1 MANSKREVLEQVRG
15 VVIPDVGGELILGA
29 GELILGAGELILGSQ
44 REGRGYRESQQ
55 TLNTEDNAYRAM
67 RLVDLKVQR

>member
-1 MANSKREVLEQVRG
+1 MGG
-15 VVIPDVGGELILGA
+15 VVIPDVGGELILG
-29 GELILGAGELILGSQ
+29 SR

-55 TLNTEDNAYRAM
+55 TLIPEDNAYRAM

>member
-15 VVIPDVGGELILGA
+15 VVIPDVG

>member
-1 MANSKREVLEQVRG
+1 MANNKREVLEQVGG
-15 VVIPDVGGELILGA
+15 VVIPDVGGELILG
-29 GELILGAGELILGSQ
+29 SR

>member
-29 GELILGAGELILGSQ
+29 GKLILGSR